1 MRVHIVRIGMMLAG
15 FAGFAAAGHGATT
28 SAIDRGRALA
38 ERQCAR
44 CHAIGETGASPLAPA
59 PPFRILYRR
68 YPVDALRPAFLRGLE
83 VGHRDMPRFVL
94 SPGEVTD
101 LIAFLDDIDPC
112 SKPSSDKAAMARC
125 FAPVE

>member
-1 MRVHIVRIGMMLAG
+1 MGMQGVRIAVIMLAG
-15 FAGFAAAGHGATT
+15 LAGFSAAGHAGE
-28 SAIDRGRALA
+28 IDRGRALA

-44 CHAIGETGASPLAPA
+44 CHAIDDTGASPVALA
-59 PPFRILYRR
+59 PPFRTLYRR

-94 SPGEVTD
+94 SSEEVAD
-101 LIAFLDDIDPC
+101 IIAFLDDLDPC
-112 SKPSSDKAAMARC
+112 SKPSSDAAAMARC